1 MTRNSSILLITAAAS
16 IELFYSVGDALAEL
30 KGIRIREDR
39 LNNAVATISDPALE
53 HQAGVDDGD
62 LLNMSGPIGEAV
74 EGQTVTSLR
83 GIVEPSPREEASLV
97 RGIAG
102 VAQESFADSGLT
114 GMDWPI
120 EGLDKALCSPSVE
133 AFRDEK
139 RICFALRND
148 GGDVDALP
156 AGCGSCRYPRR
167 FLPGDSGA
175 RFGSLD
181 RFGGG
186 CGFCGPGRSGS
197 FHEVFGFGGGAGAA
211 GEEGQ
216 RVREDVAEGAAGAV
230 GPLVPVEEGFG
241 EADRVSY
248 PVGEALG
255 DSDLVVDVPLGVGD
269 DVIGA
274 ELNRKVPV

>member
-1 MTRNSSILLITAAAS
+1 MFNGRLLLSGRAPKSMTSSRNSDRRVRISAALCSLHPSAKSSSETGLERMTRNSSILLITAAAS

-83 GIVEPSPREEASLV
+83 GIVEPSPREEAPLV

-102 VAQESFADSGLT
+102 VAQESFADSSLT

-120 EGLDKALCSPSVE
+120 EGLDKALRSPSVE

-139 RICFALRND
+139 RICFVLRND

-175 RFGSLD
+175 RFG
-181 RFGGG
+181 
-186 CGFCGPGRSGS
+186 
-197 FHEVFGFGGGAGAA
+197 
-211 GEEGQ
+211 
-216 RVREDVAEGAAGAV
+216 
-230 GPLVPVEEGFG
+230 
-241 EADRVSY
+241 
-248 PVGEALG
+248 
-255 DSDLVVDVPLGVGD
+255 
-269 DVIGA
+269 
-274 ELNRKVPV
+274 